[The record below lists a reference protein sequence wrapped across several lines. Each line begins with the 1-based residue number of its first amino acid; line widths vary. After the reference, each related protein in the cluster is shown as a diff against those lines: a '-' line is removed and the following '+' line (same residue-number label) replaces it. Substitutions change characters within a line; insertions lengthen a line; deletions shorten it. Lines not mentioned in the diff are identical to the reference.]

1 MHPIL
6 ASPASL
12 WFPFNANKGQ
22 QKGTTVKLAIG
33 IAAALMAIITTATA
47 QETCTQEQIEANKAL
62 ANGFY
67 QDLWFS
73 DNTDRYAEY
82 VAETYKVWDIGER
95 KGVTEDA
102 IEQMAIADRFHDI
115 AVLSGEIQFMVA
127 DCDRVATRWTLTTKP
142 TNLMGR
148 IMVGRATLPIINVV
162 TIEDGKIIEFWN
174 HRHDIDANL
183 VIFKTAPAFLKG
195 FVLGLIPFGFL
206 YWRARRKS

>member
-1 MHPIL
+1 MKFGMGMAATLL
-6 ASPASL
+6 AMINVA
-12 WFPFNANKGQ
+12 
-22 QKGTTVKLAIG
+22 
-33 IAAALMAIITTATA
+33 MA
-47 QETCTQEQIEANKAL
+47 QEVCTEEQIEANKAL
-62 ANGFY
+62 AMGFY

-95 KGVTEDA
+95 KGVTEEA
-102 IEQMAIADRFHDI
+102 IEQKAIADRFHDI
-115 AVLSGEIQFMVA
+115 AVLSGEIQFIVA

-148 IMVGRATLPIINVV
+148 IMVGSATLPIINVV

-206 YWRARRKS
+206 YWRAKRRS